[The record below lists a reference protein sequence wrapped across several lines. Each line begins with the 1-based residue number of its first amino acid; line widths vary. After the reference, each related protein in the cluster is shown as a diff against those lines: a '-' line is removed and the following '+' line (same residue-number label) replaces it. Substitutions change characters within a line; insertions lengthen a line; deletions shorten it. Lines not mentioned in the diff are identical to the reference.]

1 MNFDLMKA
9 QVHGWLN
16 AKDIEEFFIEML
28 KP

>member
-9 QVHGWLN
+9 QVHEWLN
-16 AKDIEEFFIEML
+16 AKVIEEFFIEML